1 MAKVLHLSSE
11 FETYINKLINNKIL
25 YSEDEIIIGKTS
37 NGEIIYRKSIKVTGL
52 AGDQNNQ
59 QIAHGI
65 ANLKTVLNVMAKA
78 GDSSI
83 VFPTNSKTYMLEIN
97 KVDNTYIYANISGAF
112 GGWKIIFTLE
122 YTKN

>member
-1 MAKVLHLSSE
+1 MTKVLRLSPE
-11 FETYINKLINNKIL
+11 FESYISNLINNRIL
-25 YSEDEIIIGKTS
+25 YSEEEIIVGKTS

-65 ANLKTVLNVMAKA
+65 ANLKTVLNVKAKA

-83 VFPTNSKTYMLEIN
+83 VFPTNSKTYTLEIN

-112 GGWKIIFTLE
+112 GGWKIIFTLD
-122 YTKN
+122 YIKN